1 MSKKIVVTLGIFTNE
16 IPSYW
21 LNFLSSI
28 DLSIGAIG
36 DWREESNRA
45 LKQYNAVYV
54 EDPGKLI
61 FDSEQDY
68 MLFVLRWS

>member
-1 MSKKIVVTLGIFTNE
+1 MNEKFIVHMGIFTNE
-16 IPSYW
+16 IPRYW

-28 DLSIGAIG
+28 EPFIE
-36 DWREESNRA
+36 DWREESNRL
-45 LKQYNAVYV
+45 LKQYNAVYI
-54 EDPGKLI
+54 EDPERLI

>member
-21 LNFLSSI
+21 LNFLSNFPFI
-28 DLSIGAIG
+28 EN
-36 DWREESNRA
+36 WREELNRS

-68 MLFVLRWS
+68 MIFLLRWS

>member
-1 MSKKIVVTLGIFTNE
+1 MNEKFVVPMRIFTNE

-21 LNFLSSI
+21 LNFLSNLTPFI
-28 DLSIGAIG
+28 E
-36 DWREESNRA
+36 DWREESNRS

-54 EDPGKLI
+54 EDPERLI

>member
-1 MSKKIVVTLGIFTNE
+1 MNEKFVVPMEIFTNE

-21 LNFLSSI
+21 LNFLGNLTPFI
-28 DLSIGAIG
+28 E
-36 DWREESNRA
+36 DWREESNRS

-54 EDPGKLI
+54 EDPERLI

>member
-1 MSKKIVVTLGIFTNE
+1 MNEKFVVTVGRFTNE

-21 LNFLSSI
+21 LNFLSNLPPFI
-28 DLSIGAIG
+28 E
-36 DWREESNRA
+36 DWREESNRS

-54 EDPGKLI
+54 EDPERLI
-61 FDSEQDY
+61 FDSEQNY

>member
-1 MSKKIVVTLGIFTNE
+1 MNEKFVVPMGIFTNE

-21 LNFLSSI
+21 LNFLSNLTPFI
-28 DLSIGAIG
+28 E
-36 DWREESNRA
+36 DWREESNRS

-54 EDPGKLI
+54 EDPERLI

>member
-1 MSKKIVVTLGIFTNE
+1 MNEKFVVPMGIFTNE

-21 LNFLSSI
+21 LNFLFSL
-28 DLSIGAIG
+28 DLSIN
-36 DWREESNRA
+36 DWRKESNRS

-54 EDPGKLI
+54 EDPERLI